1 MEMYQALLIA
11 LVACFGKITG
21 DLGYFMFDRPIV
33 LVPLTGLCLGNLE
46 AGLILGAELELVFL
60 GVVSIGGATPADVNM
75 GSVLASAFAI
85 SMNQGTDVALALAFP
100 IGVLLQMVKMLIYFF
115 RATTM
120 HRVDEYAKTA
130 EFDKITFMHF
140 GHCAIYVTTYGFI
153 AFFSLVFGAE
163 AINTIV
169 QNIPT
174 VIMDGLKVTS
184 DMLPAVGFALLLN
197 MLWDKK
203 LAVFLLFGFVLSS
216 YLQLPVL
223 AVSIIALTIGVVMI
237 VQDRSNKGLAPV
249 QAMDHSIK
257 EEEDF
262 FNE

>member
-1 MEMYQALLIA
+1 MEIYQALLIA
-11 LVACFGKITG
+11 IVACFGKITG

-46 AGLILGAELELVFL
+46 MGLILGAELELVFL

-85 SMNQGTDVALALAFP
+85 SMSQGTDVALALAFP
-100 IGVLLQMVKMLIYFF
+100 IGILLQMVKMLIYFF

-120 HRVDEYAKTA
+120 HKVEEYAKDA
-130 EFDKITFMHF
+130 EFEKITWMHF
-140 GHCAIYVTTYGFI
+140 GHCAIYVTAYGLI
-153 AFFSLVFGAE
+153 AFCSLVFGAE
-163 AINTIV
+163 AINGIV
-169 QNIPT
+169 ANIPS
-174 VIMDGLKVTS
+174 VIMEGLSVVS
-184 DMLPAVGFALLLN
+184 NMLPAVGFALLLN

-203 LAVFLLFGFVLSS
+203 LCVFLLFGFVLAS
-216 YLQLPVL
+216 YLALPVL

-237 VQDRSNKGLAPV
+237 VQDKSNLQRTPAAQTVGNTN
-249 QAMDHSIK
+249 

>member
-1 MEMYQALLIA
+1 MEIYQALLIA

-33 LVPLTGLCLGNLE
+33 LVPLVGLCLGDLNT
-46 AGLILGAELELVFL
+46 GLIMGAELELVFL

-85 SMNQGTDVALALAFP
+85 SMHQGMDVALALAFP

-120 HRVDEYAKTA
+120 HLVELYAENA
-130 EFDKITFMHF
+130 EFDKISRLHF
-140 GHCAIYVTTYGFI
+140 LHCAIYVSVYGLI
-153 AFFSLVFGAE
+153 AFCSLVFGANVINDIVK
-163 AINTIV
+163 AI
-169 QNIPT
+169 PDS
-174 VIMDGLKVTS
+174 IMHGLDVSSK
-184 DMLPAVGFALLLN
+184 MLPAVGFALLLN

-203 LAVFLLFGFVLSS
+203 LAVLLLFGFVLSS

-223 AVSIIALTIGVVMI
+223 AVSIIALTIGVIMVMQGKNNTLKPG
-237 VQDRSNKGLAPV
+237 VEAAG
-249 QAMDHSIK
+249 AMS

>member
-1 MEMYQALLIA
+1 MEIYQAILIA
-11 LVACFGKITG
+11 CVACFGKIAG

-46 AGLILGAELELVFL
+46 LGLILGAELELVFL

-120 HRVDEYAKTA
+120 HNVEEYAKKA
-130 EFDKITFMHF
+130 EFSKITWMHF
-140 GHCAIYVTTYGFI
+140 GHCAIYVSVYGLI
-153 AFFSLVFGAE
+153 AFCSLVFGAE
-163 AINTIV
+163 AINSLVT
-169 QNIPT
+169 QIPE
-174 VIMDGLKVTS
+174 VIMDGLKVVS
-184 DMLPAVGFALLLN
+184 NMLPAVGFALLLN

-203 LAVFLLFGFVLSS
+203 LCVFLLFGFVLSS
-216 YLQLPVL
+216 YLALPVL
-223 AVSIIALTIGVVMI
+223 AVSIIALTIGVVMMI
-237 VQDRSNKGLAPV
+237 QDKKGPTMQVAG
-249 QAMDHSIK
+249 QTN